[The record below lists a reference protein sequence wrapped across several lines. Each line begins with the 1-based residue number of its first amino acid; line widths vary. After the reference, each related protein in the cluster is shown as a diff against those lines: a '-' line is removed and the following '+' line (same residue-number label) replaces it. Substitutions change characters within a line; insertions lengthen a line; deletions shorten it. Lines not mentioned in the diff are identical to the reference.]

1 MNLASNGAMPSRGSE
16 NGGRCPPTCQCL
28 NSRSDEE
35 IPFLQGTLHL
45 QAIQDRSA
53 TGIWMT
59 RFKLIPS
66 LRPAASNPALQD
78 VPPANL
84 AAAHN
89 WRGIRPLRTVATPT
103 LTPTCPATYGLQLQ
117 RGTNHDVSFK
127 LTPHL
132 EPPLISA
139 CLTLYRD
146 DELYFFIA
154 HLQLLTE
161 DAVPIQEPSMT
172 SSQRLLYG
180 SLVAN
185 PQEFFDQQGDR
196 GYFFLFPDVSLR
208 VRGRYRLG
216 ISLTRLQ

>member
-89 WRGIRPLRTVATPT
+89 WRGIRLLRTVATPT
-103 LTPTCPATYGLQLQ
+103 LTPTCPAAYGLQPQ
-117 RGTNHDVSFK
+117 RGTNHYVSF
-127 LTPHL
+127 
-132 EPPLISA
+132 E
-139 CLTLYRD
+139 LTLRTFRTTANQC
-146 DELYFFIA
+146 LP
-154 HLQLLTE
+154 HSLQ
-161 DAVPIQEPSMT
+161 
-172 SSQRLLYG
+172 R
-180 SLVAN
+180 
-185 PQEFFDQQGDR
+185 
-196 GYFFLFPDVSLR
+196 
-208 VRGRYRLG
+208 
-216 ISLTRLQ
+216 